1 MSNLTTEEVG
11 IKTLI
16 ISIIA
21 EAFDQRIK
29 TLDDFYH
36 LTWEIEQDR
45 LKELTEEGLALAFTP
60 RISEIEQDR
69 LKELTEEQVKL
80 KNSCLA
86 LLTKIK

>member
-1 MSNLTTEEVG
+1 MSNLTSEEVG

-16 ISIIA
+16 ISLI
-21 EAFDQRIK
+21 EEMFDQRIK

-45 LKELTEEGLALAFTP
+45 LE
-60 RISEIEQDR
+60 
-69 LKELTEEQVKL
+69 ELTEEQVKL

>member
-1 MSNLTTEEVG
+1 MSNLTSEEVG

-16 ISIIA
+16 NSILE

-29 TLDDFYH
+29 TLEDFYH

-45 LKELTEEGLALAFTP
+45 LKELTK
-60 RISEIEQDR
+60 EQN
-69 LKELTEEQVKL
+69 EL

>member
-1 MSNLTTEEVG
+1 MSNLTSEEVG

-16 ISIIA
+16 ISLI
-21 EAFDQRIK
+21 EEMFDQRIK

-36 LTWEIEQDR
+36 LTWKIERD
-45 LKELTEEGLALAFTP
+45 ELE
-60 RISEIEQDR
+60 
-69 LKELTEEQVKL
+69 ELTEEQVKL

>member
-1 MSNLTTEEVG
+1 MSNLTSEEVG

-16 ISIIA
+16 NSILE

-29 TLDDFYH
+29 TLEDFYH
-36 LTWEIEQDR
+36 LTGKIKRD
-45 LKELTEEGLALAFTP
+45 ELG
-60 RISEIEQDR
+60 
-69 LKELTEEQVKL
+69 ELTEEQVKL

>member
-1 MSNLTTEEVG
+1 MSNLTSEEIG

-16 ISIIA
+16 VSLIA
-21 EAFDQRIK
+21 ESFDQRIK
-29 TLDDFYH
+29 TLEDFYY

-45 LKELTEEGLALAFTP
+45 LEELTKEL
-60 RISEIEQDR
+60 
-69 LKELTEEQVKL
+69 VKL

>member
-1 MSNLTTEEVG
+1 MSNLTTEEIG

-16 ISIIA
+16 NSIIE
-21 EAFDQRIK
+21 EAFDQRIE
-29 TLDDFYH
+29 TLRDFYH

-45 LKELTEEGLALAFTP
+45 LEEL
-60 RISEIEQDR
+60 R
-69 LKELTEEQVKL
+69 EEQVKL